1 MTRFREFLS
10 CALPSY
16 PVADVGPRDQTSENY
31 PVTEPTSE
39 VDWEKY
45 FDLRW
50 RVLRELWGQPR
61 GSERDEREDQS
72 IHLMICD
79 ASQTPVA
86 IGRLHFLSPSEAQI
100 RYMAVEPTVVGR
112 GFGSR
117 ILRGLEDRARAR
129 GVRRVVLNA
138 RKNVTDFYRKN
149 GYHVVGPAETLF
161 GVIEHVRMEKE
172 ITS

>member
-1 MTRFREFLS
+1 VTLDHTGEI
-10 CALPSY
+10 Y
-16 PVADVGPRDQTSENY
+16 PLK
-31 PVTEPTSE
+31 EPTSE
-39 VDWEKY
+39 ADWEKI

-50 RVLRELWGQPR
+50 RVLRAPWGQPR
-61 GSERDEREDQS
+61 GSERDERENES
-72 IHLMICD
+72 IHLMIRDD
-79 ASQTPVA
+79 ASQVPLA
-86 IGRLHFLSPSEAQI
+86 IGRLHSLSSVEAQI
-100 RYMAVEPTVVGR
+100 RYMAVEPTATGR

-129 GVRRVVLNA
+129 GVRRIVLNA
-138 RKNVTDFYRKN
+138 RKNVTEFYRKN